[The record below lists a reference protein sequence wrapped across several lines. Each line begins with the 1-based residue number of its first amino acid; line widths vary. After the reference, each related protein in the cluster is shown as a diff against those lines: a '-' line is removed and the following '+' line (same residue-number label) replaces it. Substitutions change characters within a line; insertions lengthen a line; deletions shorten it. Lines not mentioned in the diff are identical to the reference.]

1 MKIKVSNTNVPSW
14 QSVVV
19 KSQIPDELK
28 KLEEMSRNIWWAWNY
43 EATELFKSLD
53 PELWNQAERN
63 PVV

>member
-28 KLEEMSRNIWWAWNY
+28 KLEEMSRNILVGM
-43 EATELFKSLD
+43 EL
-53 PELWNQAERN
+53 
-63 PVV
+63 